1 MKKQS
6 YDILRKETETLKN
19 TYFEMTKKWAETYFN
34 LVMSRKNW
42 KEVDWCEYFGFTPE
56 LKNKGLRGSEFYSF
70 PSGFYNTKKSKEY
83 SRMKDEIRSLEFKGL
98 DKFKEMELKR
108 AELHYESSLLKL
120 ASRIEMKGI
129 DINNMKVV
137 SGYVGV
143 NVEMTIS
150 DGDKYVKAWTI
161 VAEGTVQRPHYRYL
175 VK

>member
-1 MKKQS
+1 
-6 YDILRKETETLKN
+6 
-19 TYFEMTKKWAETYFN
+19 
-34 LVMSRKNW
+34 
-42 KEVDWCEYFGFTPE
+42 
-56 LKNKGLRGSEFYSF
+56 
-70 PSGFYNTKKSKEY
+70 
-83 SRMKDEIRSLEFKGL
+83 
-98 DKFKEMELKR
+98 
-108 AELHYESSLLKL
+108 
-120 ASRIEMKGI
+120 MKGI